1 MADTPHNHPTS
12 GQGERIPVEHTETT
26 RRGLPAA
33 IKRVSWGAIFA
44 GAFIALVVQLG
55 LGLLG
60 LAIGLG
66 TIDPATEANPL
77 SGIGVGT
84 GIWLAISTLIA
95 LFAGGFVAARM
106 AGLPRRPDGI
116 LHGLVAWSLV
126 TFLSFYLMTTA
137 VGRVISGAAGV
148 IGQGVELL
156 GQGVSAVG
164 SQVAQSV
171 DGTGGADSTLQA
183 IKNEAVQLLR
193 QTDTAALQ
201 PDSLQEQAQAA
212 ANQAQE
218 AAADVARSPSDAE
231 QDLQNALDQLLSR
244 AQGVVNAADR
254 EAVVNIL
261 VERTDMS
268 RTQAEQTVDQYIQRV
283 QQASQQVQQQVG
295 QTAQQVQQTAVQAAD
310 TVTAAISSAALW
322 AFIAMVIG
330 ALAAAFG
337 GATGTP
343 HDLPATPSVRRE

>member
-1 MADTPHNHPTS
+1 MADTPRITRTPDT
-12 GQGERIPVEHTETT
+12 GERIPVEHAETA
-26 RRGLPAA
+26 RRPPSA
-33 IKRVSWGAIFA
+33 IKRISWGAILA

-66 TIDPATEANPL
+66 AIDPGTEANPL
-77 SGIGVGT
+77 SGIGIGT

-95 LFAGGFVAARM
+95 LFAGGYVAARM

-126 TFLSFYLMTTA
+126 TVLTFYLMTTA

-148 IGQGVELL
+148 IGQGVDLL
-156 GQGVSAVG
+156 GQGVTAVG

-171 DGTGGADSTLQA
+171 DVPDVTLQE
-183 IKNEAVQLLR
+183 IQDEAAQLLR
-193 QTDTAALQ
+193 QTDTEALQ
-201 PDSLQEQAQAA
+201 PENLEDQAQAA
-212 ANQAQE
+212 ANQAQD
-218 AAADVARSPSDAE
+218 AVQTPSDAQQE
-231 QDLQNALDQLLSR
+231 LSGALDRLLNR

-254 EAVVNIL
+254 EAAVNVL
-261 VERTDMS
+261 VERSDLG
-268 RTQAEQTVDQYIQRV
+268 RAEAERTVDQYIQRA
-283 QQASQQVQQQVG
+283 QQASQQVQQTAG
-295 QTAQQVQQTAVQAAD
+295 QAAQEVQQTAVSAAD
-310 TVTAAISSAALW
+310 SVTAALSSAALW
-322 AFIAMVIG
+322 SFIAMVIG

-343 HDLPATPSVRRE
+343 HDLPASPAVRRE

>member
-1 MADTPHNHPTS
+1 MTNLTGNGPTPDR
-12 GQGERIPVEHTETT
+12 GRGIPVEPTETE

-33 IKRVSWGAIFA
+33 IKRISWGAIIA

-66 TIDPATEANPL
+66 AIDPATEANPL
-77 SGIGVGT
+77 SGIGIGT
-84 GIWLAISTLIA
+84 GIWLAISTLLA

-116 LHGLVAWSLV
+116 LHGIVAWSLV
-126 TFLSFYLMTTA
+126 TVLTFYLMTTA

-148 IGQGVELL
+148 VGQGLDLL
-156 GQGVSAVG
+156 GQGVTAVG

-171 DGTGGADSTLQA
+171 DIPEGTLQE
-183 IKNEAVQLLR
+183 IKDEAAQLLR
-193 QTDTAALQ
+193 QTDVPALQ

-212 ANQAQE
+212 ANQAQN
-218 AAADVARSPSDAE
+218 AASDAARTPSDAR
-231 QDLQNALDQLLSR
+231 QDLDSALDRLLNR

-254 EAVVNIL
+254 EAVVNVL
-261 VERTDMS
+261 MERSDMS
-268 RTQAEQTVDQYIQRV
+268 RAEAERTVDQYIERA
-283 QQASQQVQQQVG
+283 QQASEQLQQQAG
-295 QTAQQVQQTAVQAAD
+295 QMAEQAQETAVQATDA
-310 TVTAAISSAALW
+310 VAAALSSAALW
-322 AFIAMVIG
+322 AFVAMVIG

-343 HDLPATPSVRRE
+343 HDLPATPAVRRE